1 MNRKKFTVKDMNVST
16 KESDGGVGKKQRDLI
31 MEELHIVHLSRTS
44 TDIHDF
50 GPSSETYVRFLYRE
64 RL

>member
-1 MNRKKFTVKDMNVST
+1 MNVST
-16 KESDGGVGKKQRDLI
+16 KKSDGGVGKKQRNLI